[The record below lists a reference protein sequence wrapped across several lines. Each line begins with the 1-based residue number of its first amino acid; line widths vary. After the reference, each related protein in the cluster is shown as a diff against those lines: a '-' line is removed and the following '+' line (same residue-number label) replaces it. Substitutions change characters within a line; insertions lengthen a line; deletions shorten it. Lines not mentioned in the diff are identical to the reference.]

1 MSLVLLALEN
11 FQSLTEAMASA
22 AEAQDW
28 EQLARIGEERTALS
42 DTLPLDLAA
51 KLPPSELA
59 LGRVILRRCQHLDA
73 QTRSLVEERQKALR
87 VLLREPTPV
96 N

>member
-1 MSLVLLALEN
+1 MSLVLLTLES

-22 AEAQDW
+22 AEAQEW
-28 EQLARIGEERTALS
+28 EDLARISAERTALS

-59 LGRVILRRCQHLDA
+59 LGRVILKRCQHLNEK
-73 QTRSLVEERQKALR
+73 TRSLVEERQNAVR
-87 VLLREPTPV
+87 VLLRKPKPLS
-96 N
+96 